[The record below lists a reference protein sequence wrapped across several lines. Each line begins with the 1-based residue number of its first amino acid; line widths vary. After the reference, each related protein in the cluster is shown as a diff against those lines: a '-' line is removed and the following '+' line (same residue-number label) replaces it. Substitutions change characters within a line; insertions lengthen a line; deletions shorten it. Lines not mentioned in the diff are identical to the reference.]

1 MKTLFALLCVA
12 AIPLAA
18 VADPKP
24 AAEATPDAKYLRMTP
39 DDLFLW
45 AVSAPAEDKPWRVV
59 RAIEMSQP
67 DPAVWGY
74 AVYPAFERALRAKWP
89 KVMKDQTTVWRVNL
103 DLIDAGESHKVSH
116 PFPGTV
122 SAVLWNMRVHDG
134 KYNFKPKPGT
144 W

>member
-1 MKTLFALLCVA
+1 MRFLIAALL
-12 AIPLAA
+12 LAA
-18 VADPKP
+18 PSAF
-24 AAEATPDAKYLRMTP
+24 AAEPPAKYLRMTP
-39 DDLFLW
+39 DDLFRW

-59 RAIEMSQP
+59 RAVEMSQP

-74 AVYPAFERALRAKWP
+74 AVYPAFERAMRAKWP
-89 KVMKDQTTVWRVNL
+89 SAMRDRTTVWRANL
-103 DLIDAGESHKVSH
+103 DLIAAGKSHEVSH

-134 KYNFKPKPGT
+134 TYNFRPDPRS